1 MKTETIKNKDR
12 FEFYDLVVEAITQLN
27 EDHCIVNVT
36 TFFDN
41 ITEEHVCIINFQ

>member
-12 FEFYDLVVEAITQLN
+12 FEFYDQVIERIKELN
-27 EDHCIVNVT
+27 QDHCITNVT

-41 ITEEHVCIINFQ
+41 IGEYFVCIINFQ